1 MRAELKVVFWLA
13 NHLEASEY
21 VEEYARLIGEMLVG
35 HEYVICRDEA
45 SIAREIP
52 DADVFMGYRITP
64 ELLASAKRLKWMQ
77 FGSSGI
83 DHTIFP
89 ELLASDITITTF
101 SGVQTKAVAEHVIAL
116 MLALSRGLPAAFR
129 QQSEHRFD
137 RLDMAS
143 CNLEL
148 AGMTIGILGLG
159 KIGLHIARLAKAFGM
174 RVIGTKQT
182 ANGPLP
188 NVDEVF
194 PQEYSDQVIYN
205 CDWLTLA
212 LPLTRDTGQLITAER
227 IANMRDGAFIINV
240 SRGAMLD
247 HDALVDS
254 LKSGKL
260 RGAALDVLPEEP
272 LPPDSPLWDCPHLII
287 TPHTGCANPH
297 YAKRGA
303 DIFRANL
310 EAFLT
315 GGQMVN
321 EYDKER
327 GY

>member
-1 MRAELKVVFWLA
+1 MKFVFWLA
-13 NHLEASEY
+13 NHLEAREY
-21 VEEYARLIGEMLVG
+21 VEEYGRLIGDMLGG
-35 HEYVICRDEA
+35 HEYVICRDDA

-52 DADVFMGYRITP
+52 DADVFMGYRITC
-64 ELLASAKRLKWMQ
+64 ELLASAKRLRWMQ
-77 FGSSGI
+77 FGSAGI

-89 ELLASDITITTF
+89 QLLASDITITTF
-101 SGVQTKAVAEHVIAL
+101 SGVQTAAVAEHVLAL
-116 MLALSRGLPAAFR
+116 MLALSRGLPSALH

-137 RLDMAS
+137 RLEMAS

-148 AGMTIGILGLG
+148 AGMAVGILGLG
-159 KIGLHIARLAKAFGM
+159 KIGLHIARLAKAFDM
-174 RVIGTKQT
+174 RAIGTKRT
-182 ANGPLP
+182 PDGPIP

-194 PQEYSDQVIYN
+194 PHEDSDQVICN

-212 LPLTRDTGQLITAER
+212 LPLTRDSAQLITADR
-227 IANMRDGAFIINV
+227 IAKMRDGAFIINV

-247 HDALVDS
+247 HDALVAA

-272 LPPDSPLWDCPHLII
+272 LPPDSPLWDCPNLIV

-303 DIFRANL
+303 EIFRTNL
-310 EAFLT
+310 RAFLT
-315 GGQMVN
+315 GGEMVN
-321 EYDKER
+321 VYDRER